1 MSDFEKFKEELPS
14 KEMFYSSLTGKQNSD
29 KENKHVLKAWNKFD
43 METMKHYHDLYLK
56 CDFLLLPD
64 VS

>member
-14 KEMFYSSLTGKQNSD
+14 KEMFYD